1 MILEYPQ
8 NIKTPIRES
17 LFMIKLNY
25 FLSSSGPKM

>member
-1 MILEYPQ
+1 MILKYSQ
-8 NIKTPIRES
+8 NKKTPLWES

>member
-1 MILEYPQ
+1 MSLEYSQ
-8 NIKTPIRES
+8 NKKTPYWES